1 MKKII
6 LAALLLGGAV
16 QAGAQAPAQEGSAA
30 PYRVEVAFDKTVHI
44 LFPAAVKYVDL
55 GSANII
61 AGKADGAENV
71 VRIKAAVR
79 DFTGETNFTVITA
92 SGVLYTFG
100 AVYADSPTQLSIEL
114 EDWLHKDPY
123 GPFASRQT
131 YVRLSELGNETPLA
145 VNRIM
150 YSIYKRDARH
160 IKTVGSKRFGVQ
172 LLLKGI
178 YVQDELFYFHTSLHN
193 FSKVDY
199 DIDRVR
205 FRIADRK
212 VAKRTAVQEVVIE
225 PVCRF
230 NEIAAVRAGETV
242 RNVWVFRKFTIPD
255 DKVLMADVFERN
267 GGRHQSFMISN
278 TDLVDAREVTE
289 LKVQ

>member
-1 MKKII
+1 MRKII
-6 LAALLLGGAV
+6 LAALLLSGVV
-16 QAGAQAPAQEGSAA
+16 QAGAQAPAQESSAA

-100 AVYADSPTQLSIEL
+100 AVYADSPTRLSIEL

-131 YVRLSELGNETPLA
+131 YVRLSELGDETPLV

-178 YVQDELFYFHTSLHN
+178 YVQDELFYFHTSLRN
-193 FSKVDY
+193 FSRVDY

-230 NEIAAVRAGETV
+230 NEIAAVRSGETV

-255 DKVLMADVFERN
+255 DKVLMMDVFERN

-289 LKVQ
+289 LKVR